1 MPDNKYVRFEDDGT
15 VSIMTGK
22 VELGQ
27 GITTALAQIAA
38 DELGIDISRIR
49 MIPASTAFSP
59 DEGVTSGSLSIP
71 EGGKAL
77 RLACAEA
84 RGERRPESGARVVG
98 TSVPRFDLPGKFA
111 GRPSYLQDLVLP
123 GMLHGRVI
131 RPPHAFAR
139 LVSAPEGVI
148 RDGSFIGVIHEKEE
162 QAIAAAA
169 KLKAKCTWEAAPEE
183 PDYIHAWLKQHVT

>member
-1 MPDNKYVRFEDDGT
+1 MPDNQYVRFEDDGT

-38 DELGIDISRIR
+38 DELGVPIEKIR
-49 MIPASTAFSP
+49 MVPASTAFSP

-84 RGERRPESGARVVG
+84 RGERRPESGARAVG
-98 TSVPRFDLPGKFA
+98 ASVPRLDLPGKFA
-111 GRPSYLQDLVLP
+111 GRPSYVQDMVLP

-131 RPPHAFAR
+131 RPPHAFAK
-139 LVSAPEGVI
+139 LVSAPDGVV

-169 KLKAKCTWEAAPEE
+169 KLRTKCIWEPAPPV
-183 PDYIHAWLKQHVT
+183 PDEIHAWL